1 MSRQTSNLGL
11 ILYDPSE
18 DKDVKVRDV
27 INKVLGFTDSNTIK
41 IDTKTKD
48 IDTNIKT
55 LHDSIIG
62 TDGNVVFYNK
72 QEVFLAVH
80 PVGSIFLSTSD
91 VEPAEL
97 YGGTWECI
105 EDKFIMGASDSYPVG
120 TTGGSATHTQTVA
133 ELASHNHS
141 GATGSAGSHSH
152 SGSTGDAGGH
162 NHTVSSAAVTK
173 YGITTLIGEGT
184 TEYGFQS
191 NSSTP
196 TTSWSG
202 NHTHTVSIS
211 SAGAHTHTVSIGS
224 TGSNQPMNILNP
236 YYAVN
241 IWRRIK

>member
-1 MSRQTSNLGL
+1 MSRETSNLGL

-91 VEPAEL
+91 VEPAGL
-97 YGGTWECI
+97 YGGTWEKI
-105 EDKFIMGASDSYPVG
+105 AEERTLMGASDTHPVN
-120 TTGGSATHTQTVA
+120 TTVEAGLPNITGEFVA
-133 ELASHNHS
+133 ALRDGFNSDTGKKII
-141 GATGSAGSHSH
+141 GAFYENGNTENDTNYNSI
-152 SGSTGDAGGH
+152 GGH
-162 NHTVSSAAVTK
+162 PN
-173 YGITTLIGEGT
+173 GIPSGIAPF
-184 TEYGFQS
+184 GFDASRS
-191 NSSTP
+191 NSIYGKST
-196 TTSWSG
+196 
-202 NHTHTVSIS
+202 TV
-211 SAGAHTHTVSIGS
+211 
-224 TGSNQPMNILNP
+224 QPP
-236 YYAVN
+236 AYYLY
-241 IWRRIK
+241 IWKRIE

>member
-1 MSRQTSNLGL
+1 MSRETSNLGL

-80 PVGSIFLSTSD
+80 PVGSIFLSTD
-91 VEPAEL
+91 GTEPAEL
-97 YGGTWECI
+97 YGGTWEQI
-105 EDKFIMGASDSYPVG
+105 KDVFLLGASDTYPVKS
-120 TTGGSATHTQTVA
+120 TGGSATHTQTVN
-133 ELASHNHS
+133 ELASHYHDRITSRQYNQKLVGQADSPS
-141 GATGSAGSHSH
+141 GEAGYIKAQYTTGSPKGVNFAYMATS
-152 SGSTGDAGGH
+152 DAGG
-162 NHTVSSAAVTK
+162 
-173 YGITTLIGEGT
+173 G
-184 TEYGFQS
+184 
-191 NSSTP
+191 
-196 TTSWSG
+196 
-202 NHTHTVSIS
+202 
-211 SAGAHTHTVSIGS
+211 
-224 TGSNQPMNILNP
+224 QPMNILNP

-241 IWRRIK
+241 IWRRIG